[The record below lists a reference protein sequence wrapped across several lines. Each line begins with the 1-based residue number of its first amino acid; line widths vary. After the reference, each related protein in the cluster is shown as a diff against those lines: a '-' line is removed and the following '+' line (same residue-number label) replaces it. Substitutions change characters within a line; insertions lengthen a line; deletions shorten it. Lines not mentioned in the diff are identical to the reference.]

1 MKDIITVKRVNFT
14 YTSYKRVEGILG
26 IFKRDK
32 KKIEALKDFSMNL
45 NEGEILGLLGLN
57 GAGKTTLTKL
67 LTGILNPDEG
77 KIEVLGTSPFK
88 KEKTFLNQIGVMFG
102 QKSQLIWDL
111 PPINTLTMLRE
122 IYGLSHEDFKKRLA
136 FFIKKLGV
144 EEQLYQ
150 PVRKLSL
157 GQRIKFELICSLIH
171 NPKIVFLDEPTI
183 GVDIPSKINIYD
195 FLLELN
201 QNNKTTIILTSHDS
215 QDIDVLAK
223 HIVILN
229 KGIKIFDGSKNDLK
243 NKYMRDDQLEITTN
257 KEIIDIPK
265 KVIKIGPLKY
275 RLNSTDFNK
284 IGIPNSLIVNVKRVG
299 SDLNDILMKI
309 LSVGLKEGTQ

>member
-1 MKDIITVKRVNFT
+1 MKNIITVNQVNFT
-14 YTSYKRVEGILG
+14 YTSYKKLEGFLG
-26 IFKRDK
+26 IFKREK
-32 KKIEALKDFSMNL
+32 KEIQALRNFSMRL

-57 GAGKTTLTKL
+57 GAGKTTLIKL
-67 LTGILNPDEG
+67 LTGILNPNKG
-77 KIEVLGTSPFK
+77 KIEVLETSPFK
-88 KEKTFLNQIGVMFG
+88 KEKTFLKQIGVMFG

-111 PPINTLTMLRE
+111 PPINTLTMLCE
-122 IYGLSHEDFKKRLA
+122 IYGLSHQEFKERLDF
-136 FFIKKLGV
+136 FVKKLNI

-183 GVDIPSKINIYD
+183 GVDIPSKMSIYD

-201 QNNKTTIILTSHDS
+201 RNSKTTIILTSHDS
-215 QDIDVLAK
+215 QDIEVLAK

-229 KGIKIFDGSKNDLK
+229 NGIKIFDGSKNELK
-243 NKYMRDDQLEITTN
+243 NKYMRNDQLEVTTN
-257 KEIIDIPK
+257 REVIDVPK
-265 KVIKIGPLKY
+265 NVIKIGPLKY
-275 RLNSTDFNK
+275 RLNSDDFDK
-284 IGIPNSLIVNVKRVG
+284 IGIPNSFIVNIKRVG

-309 LSVGLKEGTQ
+309 LTA